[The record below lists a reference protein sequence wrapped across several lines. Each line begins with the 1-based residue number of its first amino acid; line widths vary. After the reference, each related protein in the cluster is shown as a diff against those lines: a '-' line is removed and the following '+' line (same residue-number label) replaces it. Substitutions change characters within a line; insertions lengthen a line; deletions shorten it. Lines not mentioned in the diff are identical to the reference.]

1 MTNYSWKG
9 FDGKNYSKDSAL
21 VRIKVN
27 SVNDAPLVV
36 DSIVY
41 STPLQHIFES
51 DSIFECK

>member
-27 SVNDAPLVV
+27 SVNDAPSVINSKINGNENQIINFN
-36 DSIVY
+36 DI
-41 STPLQHIFES
+41 IFT
-51 DSIFECK
+51 